1 MARTKGNKLFKS
13 QHISIDY
20 SSKKMSGSESF
31 RFISNLVGM
40 LSMSKINIQRKMVTQ
55 TPLIMCLYSNDDDT
69 AVFLFRNSG
78 FGTLTDFCILQKL
91 FFELGLLGTILS

>member
-13 QHISIDY
+13 QHRSIDY

-31 RFISNLVGM
+31 RFISNLEGM
-40 LSMSKINIQRKMVTQ
+40 LSMSKRNVQRKMVTQ

-69 AVFLFRNSG
+69 AIFLFRNSG
-78 FGTLTDFCILQKL
+78 FGTFSDLCISQNL
-91 FFELGLLGTILS
+91 FFEWRLLGTIFR